1 MSILKSQSRLRY
13 AYINIDYRLK
23 TCLQYPYTTINNIQ
37 IIRGSVLKVQKRV
50 VFHKIFYIF
59 YMFYFYIYIYIYILY
74 FISIYFVMYIIIYI
88 YIFYYIYIYIYIYI
102 LIKCF
107 KMKFKKTCKSILFF
121 LQTGNLF
128 ETQFL

>member
-59 YMFYFYIYIYIYILY
+59 YMFYFYIYIYIYIIFY
-74 FISIYFVMYIIIYI
+74 IYLFCYVYYYLYI
-88 YIFYYIYIYIYIYI
+88 YILLYIYIYI

>member
-59 YMFYFYIYIYIYILY
+59 YMFYLYIYIYIYI
-74 FISIYFVMYIIIYI
+74 YIIFYIYLFCYVYYYLYI
-88 YIFYYIYIYIYIYI
+88 YILLYIYIYIYI

>member
-59 YMFYFYIYIYIYILY
+59 YMFYFYIYIYIYI
-74 FISIYFVMYIIIYI
+74 YIIFYIYLFCYVYYYLYI
-88 YIFYYIYIYIYIYI
+88 YILLYIYIYI

>member
-1 MSILKSQSRLRY
+1 MSILRSQSRLRY

-59 YMFYFYIYIYIYILY
+59 YMFYFYIYIYIYIYYILY
-74 FISIYFVMYIIIYI
+74 LFILLCILLFIYI
-88 YIFYYIYIYIYIYI
+88 YFIIYIYIYI

>member
-59 YMFYFYIYIYIYILY
+59 YMFYFYIYIYIYYILY
-74 FISIYFVMYIIIYI
+74 LFILLCILLFIYI
-88 YIFYYIYIYIYIYI
+88 YFIIYIYIYI

>member
-59 YMFYFYIYIYIYILY
+59 YMFYFYIYIYIYIYYILY
-74 FISIYFVMYIIIYI
+74 LFILLCILLFIYI
-88 YIFYYIYIYIYIYI
+88 YFIIYIYIYIYI

>member
-59 YMFYFYIYIYIYILY
+59 YMFYFYIYIYIYYILY
-74 FISIYFVMYIIIYI
+74 LFILLGILLFIYI
-88 YIFYYIYIYIYIYI
+88 YFIIYI

>member
-59 YMFYFYIYIYIYILY
+59 YMFYFYIYIYILY

-88 YIFYYIYIYIYIYI
+88 YIFYYIYIYIYI

>member
-59 YMFYFYIYIYIYILY
+59 YMFYFIYIYIYIYYILY
-74 FISIYFVMYIIIYI
+74 LFILLCILLFIYI
-88 YIFYYIYIYIYIYI
+88 YFIIYIYIYI

>member
-59 YMFYFYIYIYIYILY
+59 YMFYFYIYIYIYI
-74 FISIYFVMYIIIYI
+74 YIIFYIYLFCYVYYYLYI
-88 YIFYYIYIYIYIYI
+88 YILLYIYIYIYI

>member
-59 YMFYFYIYIYIYILY
+59 YMCYFYIYIYIYIIFY
-74 FISIYFVMYIIIYI
+74 IYLFCYVYYYLYI
-88 YIFYYIYIYIYIYI
+88 YILLYIYIYIYI

>member
-13 AYINIDYRLK
+13 AYSNIDYRLK

-37 IIRGSVLKVQKRV
+37 IIGGSVLKVQKRV

-59 YMFYFYIYIYIYILY
+59 YMFYFYIYIYTLY

-88 YIFYYIYIYIYIYI
+88 YILFYIYIYIYI

>member
-1 MSILKSQSRLRY
+1 MIILKSQSRLRY

-59 YMFYFYIYIYIYILY
+59 YMFYFYIYIYIYIIFY
-74 FISIYFVMYIIIYI
+74 IYLFCYVYYYLYI
-88 YIFYYIYIYIYIYI
+88 YILLYIYIYIYI

>member
-59 YMFYFYIYIYIYILY
+59 YMFYFYIYIYIYIYYILY
-74 FISIYFVMYIIIYI
+74 LFILLCILLFIYI
-88 YIFYYIYIYIYIYI
+88 YFIIYIYIYI

>member
-59 YMFYFYIYIYIYILY
+59 YMFYFYIYIYIYYILY
-74 FISIYFVMYIIIYI
+74 LFILLCILLFIYI
-88 YIFYYIYIYIYIYI
+88 YFIIYIYIYIYI

>member
-59 YMFYFYIYIYIYILY
+59 YMFYFYIYIYIYIYIYYILY
-74 FISIYFVMYIIIYI
+74 LFILLCILLFIYI
-88 YIFYYIYIYIYIYI
+88 YFIIYIYIYI